1 MAAITARIKNHK
13 TVTAIIAVV
22 IAALI
27 AAGAWLWVRADH
39 GNALADCRDSA
50 TTATAARKR
59 LQATLADGVKLAAD
73 AKQPGEIND
82 QNLLKTVEQDNTRIT
97 KDTKTGKDTPA
108 DTTCPADATTK
119 TLRGTAD
126 ANKAL
131 AGKYDDAQ
139 AVQHQKALRDD
150 MDKTTRKRLQDDLQ
164 KAQQLLKDTDGKV
177 ADNATRDQLQKAIDG
192 ADNTLKQ
199 SEGTAAKK

>member
-1 MAAITARIKNHK
+1 M
-13 TVTAIIAVV
+13 
-22 IAALI
+22 
-27 AAGAWLWVRADH
+27 RADH

-50 TTATAARKR
+50 TTATASRKR

-73 AKQPGEIND
+73 AKQAGEIND
-82 QNLLKTVEQDNTRIT
+82 QNLLKTVEQDNEAIT
-97 KDTKTGKDTPA
+97 KDTKTGKDI
-108 DTTCPADATTK
+108 PADATTK

-131 AGKYDDAQ
+131 AKKYDDAQ